1 MADELKKFKHQRRTS
16 PEKKTLVNK
25 VEKGT
30 QVVLSRLSEKN
41 VQTDAS
47 VEKGATKFNSSSFT
61 LSGTIDTDSQTT
73 MDLSSVDSQAD
84 RTLIE
89 DLRLNLKIKE
99 NIIETVNDNLV
110 LKEAEIARL
119 KAKIGLFERNK
130 QCNVELK
137 NI

>member
-1 MADELKKFKHQRRTS
+1 MLV
-16 PEKKTLVNK
+16 EKA
-25 VEKGT
+25 EKGT
-30 QVVLSRLSEKN
+30 QMVPSARFCEKN
-41 VQTDAS
+41 VQTDIDKMDQ
-47 VEKGATKFNSSSFT
+47 KGFAKLNSSSFT

-84 RTLIE
+84 RTMID

-130 QCNVELK
+130 KQDNNEIK
-137 NI
+137 NMV